1 MRNSMKD
8 PALQEVTLHA
18 LYHEGGVLPCMHYIM
33 RVAFLVFL
41 LACKSMQWQCSDK
54 CFLVNASLLEHAGQ

>member
-33 RVAFLVFL
+33 RVAFLVF
-41 LACKSMQWQCSDK
+41 
-54 CFLVNASLLEHAGQ
+54 ASLQEHAVAMFRQVLPCQC